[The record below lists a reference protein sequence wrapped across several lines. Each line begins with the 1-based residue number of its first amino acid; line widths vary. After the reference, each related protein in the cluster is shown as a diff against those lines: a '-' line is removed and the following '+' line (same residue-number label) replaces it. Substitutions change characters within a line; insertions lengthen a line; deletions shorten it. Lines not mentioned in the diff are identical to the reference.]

1 MKQMN
6 NFEEFR
12 EYIANQLKIQQLQ
25 IEALEAIPNIIKNRE
40 TWSNAPQHWVE
51 YMTNTYID
59 TGYHDEE
66 TEETISIWWIIL
78 FIAVIIILLTA
89 IVLISTKKKKEK
101 AKFVKL
107 AHDITKKK

>member
-1 MKQMN
+1 
-6 NFEEFR
+6 
-12 EYIANQLKIQQLQ
+12 
-25 IEALEAIPNIIKNRE
+25 
-40 TWSNAPQHWVE
+40 
-51 YMTNTYID
+51 MTNTYID
-59 TGYHDEE
+59 TGYHDEG

-107 AHDITKKK
+107 AHDITKKKQIKLAKKDNTKIGIIK